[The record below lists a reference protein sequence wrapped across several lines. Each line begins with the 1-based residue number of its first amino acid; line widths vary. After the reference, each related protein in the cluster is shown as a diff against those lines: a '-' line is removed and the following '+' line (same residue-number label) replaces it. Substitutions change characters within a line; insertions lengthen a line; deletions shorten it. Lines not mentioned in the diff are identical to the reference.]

1 MFPTVSVARLLNMS
15 QIIGKEI
22 IQLKSVLK
30 VCHQLVTLLL
40 VATLSTVSAWG
51 ADFTF
56 TAIPDQDTT
65 RLQERFGKIADYL
78 SEELGITVKYIPVKS
93 YSASVQAFKNN
104 EVQLAWFGGLSG
116 VQARIAV
123 PNSVA
128 IAQGAEDPDFISYFI
143 ANTSTGLSFSEEFPK
158 AIADKT
164 FTFGSK
170 GSTSG
175 RLMPE
180 YFIREAFG
188 GKAPREVFKRV
199 GFSGD
204 HSKTLALVQAGS
216 YEVGAMNFKVWLKEV
231 EAGKVDPKK
240 VQVIWRTPSYPD
252 YNWTIRGSVE
262 ETYGEGFTKK
272 VQQALLDITDPDVL
286 NAFPRAKFIPA
297 DNATYKPIL
306 DTAIEVGIIRN

>member
-1 MFPTVSVARLLNMS
+1 M
-15 QIIGKEI
+15 
-22 IQLKSVLK
+22 KSVLK
-30 VCHQLVTLLL
+30 VCHQLVILLL
-40 VATLSTVSAWG
+40 VASLLTASAWG

-78 SEELGITVKYIPVKS
+78 SEKLGITVKYIPVKS

-143 ANTSTGLSFSEEFPK
+143 ANTSTGLAFSEKFPK

-180 YFIREAFG
+180 YFIREAFE

-231 EAGKVDPKK
+231 EASKVDPTK
-240 VQVIWRTPSYPD
+240 VQVIWRTPGYPD
-252 YNWTIRGSVE
+252 YNWTIRGSVD
-262 ETYGEGFTKK
+262 ETYGEGFIKK
-272 VQQALLDITDPDVL
+272 VQGALLDITDPAIL
-286 NAFPRAKFIPA
+286 NAFPRDRFIPA
-297 DNATYKPIL
+297 DNSMYQSIL

>member
-1 MFPTVSVARLLNMS
+1 MKTVLN
-15 QIIGKEI
+15 IR
-22 IQLKSVLK
+22 
-30 VCHQLVTLLL
+30 HQLVTLLFVTIL
-40 VATLSTVSAWG
+40 YGTQICVPYSAWS

-65 RLQERFGKIADYL
+65 RLEERFGKIADYL
-78 SEELGITVKYIPVKS
+78 SEQLGITVKYIPVKS

-143 ANTSTGLSFSEEFPK
+143 ANTSTGLSFSEKFPK

-180 YFIREAFG
+180 HFIRQAFG

-231 EAGKVDPKK
+231 EAGKVDPTK
-240 VQVIWRTPSYPD
+240 VQVIWRTPGYPD
-252 YNWTIRGSVE
+252 YNWTIRGSVD
-262 ETYGEGFTKK
+262 ETYGEGFIKK
-272 VQQALLDITDPDVL
+272 VQQALLDITDPAIL

-297 DNATYKPIL
+297 DNSMYQPIL
-306 DTAIEVGIIRN
+306 DTAIEVGIIRD

>member
-1 MFPTVSVARLLNMS
+1 MIYIFKLFQKL
-15 QIIGKEI
+15 G
-22 IQLKSVLK
+22 
-30 VCHQLVTLLL
+30 TLLL
-40 VATLSTVSAWG
+40 FTILCTFTAWSA
-51 ADFTF
+51 DLTF

-65 RLQERFGKIADYL
+65 RLQKRFGKIADYL
-78 SEELGITVKYIPVKS
+78 TEKLGITVNYVPVKS

-123 PNSVA
+123 PESVA

-143 ANTSTGLSFSEEFPK
+143 ANTSTGLSFSEKFPK
-158 AIADKT
+158 AIKDKT

-180 YFIREAFG
+180 YFIREAYG
-188 GKAPREVFKRV
+188 MAPREIFKRV

-216 YEVGAMNFKVWLKEV
+216 YEVGAMNYKVWRKEV
-231 EAGKVDPKK
+231 DAGKVDPNK
-240 VQVIWRTPSYPD
+240 VQVIWRTPGYPD
-252 YNWTIRGSVE
+252 YNWTIRGDVE
-262 ETYGEGFTKK
+262 ETYGKGFIKR
-272 VQQALLDITDPDVL
+272 VQQAILAITDPAILD
-286 NAFPRAKFIPA
+286 AFPRSSFIAA
-297 DNATYKPIL
+297 DNSMYKTIL
-306 DTAIEVGIIRN
+306 DTAIEVGIIRK

>member
-1 MFPTVSVARLLNMS
+1 M
-15 QIIGKEI
+15 
-22 IQLKSVLK
+22 KSVLK
-30 VCHQLVTLLL
+30 VYHQLVILLL
-40 VATLSTVSAWG
+40 VATLLTASARG

-65 RLQERFGKIADYL
+65 RLQERFDKIADYL
-78 SEELGITVKYIPVKS
+78 KEELGVTVKYIPVKS

-116 VQARIAV
+116 VQARLAV

-143 ANTSTGLSFSEEFPK
+143 ANTSTGLSFSEKFPK

-180 YFIREAFG
+180 HFIREAFE

-231 EAGKVDPKK
+231 EAGKVDPTK
-240 VQVIWRTPSYPD
+240 VQVIWRTPPYPD
-252 YNWTIRGSVE
+252 YNWTIRGSVD
-262 ETYGEGFTKK
+262 ETYGEGFIKK
-272 VQQALLDITDPDVL
+272 VQGALLDITDPAILD
-286 NAFPRAKFIPA
+286 AFPRDRFIPA
-297 DNATYKPIL
+297 DNSMYKPIL

>member
-1 MFPTVSVARLLNMS
+1 MIYVSKTCQKLGV
-15 QIIGKEI
+15 
-22 IQLKSVLK
+22 
-30 VCHQLVTLLL
+30 LLL
-40 VATLSTVSAWG
+40 FTILCTFTAWSA
-51 ADFTF
+51 DLTF

-65 RLQERFGKIADYL
+65 RLQNRFGKIAEYL
-78 SEELGITVKYIPVKS
+78 TEKLGITVQYIPVKS

-123 PNSVA
+123 PESVA

-143 ANTSTGLSFSEEFPK
+143 ANTSTGLSFSEKFPH
-158 AIADKT
+158 AIKDKT

-180 YFIREAFG
+180 YFIREAYG
-188 GKAPREVFKRV
+188 MAPREIFKRV

-216 YEVGAMNFKVWLKEV
+216 YEVGAMNYKVWRKEV
-231 EAGKVDPKK
+231 DAGKVDPNK
-240 VQVIWRTPSYPD
+240 VQVIWRTPGYPD
-252 YNWTIRGSVE
+252 YNWTIRGDVE
-262 ETYGEGFTKK
+262 ETYGKGFIKK
-272 VQQALLDITDPDVL
+272 VQQAIIDITDPTIL
-286 NAFPRAKFIPA
+286 AAFPRSSFIAA
-297 DNATYKPIL
+297 DNSMYQSIL
-306 DTAIEVGIIRN
+306 DTAIEVGIIRK

>member
-1 MFPTVSVARLLNMS
+1 M
-15 QIIGKEI
+15 
-22 IQLKSVLK
+22 KSVLK
-30 VCHQLVTLLL
+30 VCRQFVTLSL
-40 VATLSTVSAWG
+40 VASLFTLSAWG

-104 EVQLAWFGGLSG
+104 EAQLAWFGGLSG
-116 VQARIAV
+116 VQARMAV

-128 IAQGAEDPDFISYFI
+128 IAQGAEDPDFITYFI
-143 ANTSTGLSFSEEFPK
+143 ANTSTGLAFSEKFPK

-180 YFIREAFG
+180 HFIRQAFK
-188 GKAPREVFKRV
+188 GKAPREIFKRV

-231 EAGKVDPKK
+231 EAGKVDPTK
-240 VQVIWRTPSYPD
+240 VQVIWRTPGYPD

-262 ETYGEGFTKK
+262 ETYGEGFIKK
-272 VQQALLDITDPDVL
+272 VQQALLDIRDPAIL

-297 DNATYKPIL
+297 NNSMYLPIL

>member
-1 MFPTVSVARLLNMS
+1 M
-15 QIIGKEI
+15 
-22 IQLKSVLK
+22 KSVLK
-30 VCHQLVTLLL
+30 PRHQFVTLLL
-40 VATLSTVSAWG
+40 VASLFTVSAWG

-116 VQARIAV
+116 VQARMAV

-143 ANTSTGLSFSEEFPK
+143 ANTSTGLAFSEKFPK

-180 YFIREAFG
+180 HFIRQAFEG
-188 GKAPREVFKRV
+188 RHPVTFLSVSASVATIPKPSLWFKPVAMR
-199 GFSGD
+199 SG
-204 HSKTLALVQAGS
+204 
-216 YEVGAMNFKVWLKEV
+216 
-231 EAGKVDPKK
+231 
-240 VQVIWRTPSYPD
+240 R
-252 YNWTIRGSVE
+252 
-262 ETYGEGFTKK
+262 
-272 VQQALLDITDPDVL
+272 
-286 NAFPRAKFIPA
+286 
-297 DNATYKPIL
+297 
-306 DTAIEVGIIRN
+306 

>member
-1 MFPTVSVARLLNMS
+1 M
-15 QIIGKEI
+15 
-22 IQLKSVLK
+22 KSVSI
-30 VCHQLVTLLL
+30 VTSLL
-40 VATLSTVSAWG
+40 VAALLTVSAWG

-65 RLQERFGKIADYL
+65 RLEERFGKIADYL

-116 VQARIAV
+116 VQARMAV

-143 ANTSTGLSFSEEFPK
+143 ANTSTGLSFSEKFPK

-180 YFIREAFG
+180 FFIRQAFE
-188 GKAPREVFKRV
+188 GKAPRDVFKRV

-231 EAGKVDPKK
+231 EAGKVDPTK
-240 VQVIWRTPSYPD
+240 VQVIWRTPGYPD
-252 YNWTIRGSVE
+252 YNWTIRGSVD

-272 VQQALLDITDPDVL
+272 VQGALLDIKDPAIL
-286 NAFPRAKFIPA
+286 NAFPRAKFIAA
-297 DNATYKPIL
+297 DNSMYQSIL

>member
-1 MFPTVSVARLLNMS
+1 M
-15 QIIGKEI
+15 
-22 IQLKSVLK
+22 KSVLK
-30 VCHQLVTLLL
+30 VCHQLVILLL
-40 VATLSTVSAWG
+40 VASLLTASAWG

-78 SEELGITVKYIPVKS
+78 SEKLGITVKYIPVKS

-143 ANTSTGLSFSEEFPK
+143 ANTSTGLSFSEKFPK

-180 YFIREAFG
+180 YFIREAFE

-231 EAGKVDPKK
+231 EAGKVDPTK
-240 VQVIWRTPSYPD
+240 VQVIWRTPGYPD
-252 YNWTIRGSVE
+252 YNWTIRGSVG
-262 ETYGEGFTKK
+262 ETYGEGFIKK
-272 VQQALLDITDPDVL
+272 VQGALLDITDPAIL

-297 DNATYKPIL
+297 DNSMYQSIL

>member
-1 MFPTVSVARLLNMS
+1 MRFIFTTCQKL
-15 QIIGKEI
+15 GW
-22 IQLKSVLK
+22 
-30 VCHQLVTLLL
+30 LLL
-40 VATLSTVSAWG
+40 ITTLCALTVWSAEL
-51 ADFTF
+51 TF

-65 RLQERFGKIADYL
+65 RLQTRFGKIADYL
-78 SEELGITVKYIPVKS
+78 SEKLGIAVKYIPVKS

-123 PNSVA
+123 PESVA

-158 AIADKT
+158 SIKDKT

-188 GKAPREVFKRV
+188 MAPREVFKRV

-216 YEVGAMNFKVWLKEV
+216 YEVGAMNFKVWQKEV
-231 EAGKVDPKK
+231 DSGKVDPNK
-240 VQVIWRTPSYPD
+240 VQVIWRTPPYPD
-252 YNWTIRGSVE
+252 YNWTIRGDVE
-262 ETYGEGFTKK
+262 TTYGKGFIKK
-272 VQQALLDITDPDVL
+272 VQQALIDITDPAIL
-286 NAFPRAKFIPA
+286 TAFPRSSFIPA
-297 DNATYKPIL
+297 DSSMYKPIL
-306 DTAIEVGIIRN
+306 DTAIEVGIIRK